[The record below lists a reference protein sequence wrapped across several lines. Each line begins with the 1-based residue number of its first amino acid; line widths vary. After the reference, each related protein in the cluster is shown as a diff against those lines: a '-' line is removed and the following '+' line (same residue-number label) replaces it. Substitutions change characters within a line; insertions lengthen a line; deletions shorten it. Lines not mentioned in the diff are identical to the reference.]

1 MLKIIKGREP
11 HTVKEFAIV
20 YDDEH
25 GTGFIFHCD
34 ERGNMKEM
42 SKEAQA
48 NLEYCEAHPEE
59 FARAGE
65 MIDCSYTYIE
75 PAHGKC
81 SCGEEIILECD
92 YDGACQC
99 PKCGRWYNLYG
110 QELLP
115 PDQWEDD
122 DPDDYEPELW

>member
-1 MLKIIKGREP
+1 MLKIIKEREP
-11 HTVKEFAIV
+11 QIVKDFAIV

-34 ERGNMKEM
+34 EHGKIKDLPE
-42 SKEAQA
+42 EAQA
-48 NLEYCEAHPEE
+48 NFEYCKAHPEE

-65 MIDCSYTYIE
+65 MIDNSYTYIE
-75 PAHGKC
+75 PAHGMC
-81 SCGEEIILECD
+81 ACGEEIILEG
-92 YDGACQC
+92 YHGVCQC
-99 PKCGRWYNLYG
+99 PKCGRWYNLFG

-122 DPDDYEPELW
+122 LEDIF